1 MNLFSIL
8 PIVIIPLLA
17 LGAIFLSRPFL
28 AADVKQTKYA
38 PIDGLRGFLAIFVF
52 IHHSD
57 VWYYFLRTKEWSF
70 PPTYIYSHLGPTSV
84 AMFFMITAF
93 LFFSKLI
100 DAYKG
105 GLDWLKLYVSRITRI
120 VPLYLFA
127 ITVLFLLVGYLSG
140 FTLKEPGSNV
150 LLELGQWI
158 AFMEPDINLVYGT
171 RLIVA
176 GVVWSLAFEWVFYF
190 SLALVGRTFFRIRTT
205 QSILF
210 FSVIGLLLFLFI
222 LFYFYPYGM
231 WRRMSPFM
239 GGIAA
244 AFLVRND
251 KLRQW
256 MSKDWVAMVIL
267 PLLLWVLFFY
277 PSVYELVPYVVVT
290 LSFIA
295 IACGNSFFG
304 ILTHSFCRTLGQI
317 SYSIY
322 LLHGILLFVTFE
334 FVLGTG
340 RASQLLAWEHWLVV
354 GVCSIVLVL
363 LCSLTYHFIEKPF
376 MNSAGPITDRI
387 RAFFKIKQPATS

>member
-1 MNLFSIL
+1 M
-8 PIVIIPLLA
+8 IIPLLA
-17 LGAIFLSRPFL
+17 LGSIFFCRPFL

-38 PIDGLRGFLAIFVF
+38 SIDGVRGFLAIFVF

-105 GLDWLKLYVSRITRI
+105 GLDWLKLYVSRIMRI

-127 ITVLFLLVGYLSG
+127 IGVLFLLVGYLSG
-140 FTLKEPGSNV
+140 FTLSEPGQNV

-190 SLALVGRTFFRIRTT
+190 SLALVGRTFFRIRTS
-205 QSILF
+205 QSILV
-210 FSVIGLLLFLFI
+210 FSVAGLLLFLFI
-222 LFYFYPYGM
+222 LFYFYPYGV
-231 WRRMSPFM
+231 WRRMSPFL

-244 AFLVRND
+244 AFLVRNA
-251 KLRQW
+251 KLRSWASQ
-256 MSKDWVAMVIL
+256 DGVALVLVPAVIF
-267 PLLLWVLFFY
+267 VLFFY
-277 PSVYELVPYVVVT
+277 PSVYEFVPYLVFT
-290 LSFIA
+290 LMFIA
-295 IACGNSFFG
+295 VASGNSFFG

-334 FVLGTG
+334 LVFGVG
-340 RASQLLAWEHWLVV
+340 RASQLSVWEHWLVV
-354 GVCSIVLVL
+354 GICAIALVL

-376 MNSAGPITDRI
+376 INSAGRVTDRI
-387 RAFFKIKQPATS
+387 RTFFKVKQPMAT